1 MNKQTI
7 EFLDYLKY
15 ERNYTKDT
23 IVSYKYDIEK
33 FCNYLFNEGVLMDQ
47 VDPTIIRN
55 FLTTEIESGVS
66 KRSCKRRL
74 SSLNHFYKFML
85 KVGYVK
91 TNPFMLTSSPKINKS
106 LPDVLFEEQIDY
118 LFKKNDDRN
127 DVLSIRD
134 KAILETLFS
143 SGIRAKELVELTI
156 QNANLKSRELLI
168 LGKGNKERIVLISQ
182 ECKAAIESYLKLVR
196 PKLIAKAKM
205 PNNYLFLNNRGDK
218 LTTRGLEYILTE
230 IQEKT
235 GVDFGLHPHMLRHS
249 FATYLL
255 SQGADLVTIQ
265 KLLGHE
271 SLNATQIYTHVSEET
286 MKNTYLAKH
295 PRSKK

>member
-1 MNKQTI
+1 
-7 EFLDYLKY
+7 
-15 ERNYTKDT
+15 
-23 IVSYKYDIEK
+23 
-33 FCNYLFNEGVLMDQ
+33 MDQ

-91 TNPFMLTSSPKINKS
+91 TNPFMLMNSPKIDKT

-156 QNANLKSRELLI
+156 QNTNLKTRELLI

-182 ECKAAIESYLKLVR
+182 ECKTAIESYLKLVR
-196 PKLIAKAKM
+196 PELIVKAKI
-205 PNNYLFLNNRGDK
+205 PNNYLFLNNRGGK

-286 MKNTYLAKH
+286 MKKTYFSKH
-295 PRSKK
+295 PRSKKDN